1 MTRLRGISAAAAVF
15 LLLFGAACA
24 GSAGDAES
32 TGAPSPD
39 GSTGSDP
46 AAAGEAPV
54 LRVAHVGGFITP
66 EVTLSRIPLVSL
78 YDDGRLITPGPQ
90 IMIYPA
96 PALPSVQVT
105 TVKPEVVQDLV
116 RQATAAGVRNGTD
129 FGRPNVA
136 DAPNTRVT
144 VVTAEGT
151 QSVEVVALGEAMP
164 DDPALTA
171 AQRTARQKLSAFVEQ
186 LGALQGTAG
195 APYEPAALA
204 AIAVPWKNTDEPGIS
219 APPAREWPGPQLP
232 GDVGAAGLGCAT
244 VTGADVGEVLAAAKD
259 ANALTPWT
267 SGGKQWTVTLRPL
280 LPDEASCAALGS
292 QG

>member
-24 GSAGDAES
+24 GSADPEGA
-32 TGAPSPD
+32 GAPAPD
-39 GSTGSDP
+39 GSGGTDP

-66 EVTLSRIPLVSL
+66 EVTLSRIPLISL
-78 YDDGRLITPGPQ
+78 YEDGRLITPGPQ

-116 RQATAAGVRNGTD
+116 RQATEAGVRNGTD
-129 FGRPNVA
+129 FGRPQVA
-136 DAPNTRVT
+136 DAPSTRVS
-144 VVTAEGT
+144 VATAQGT
-151 QSVEVVALGEAMP
+151 QSVDVVALGEAMP

-171 AQRTARQKLSAFVEQ
+171 AQQAARRKLSAFVEQ
-186 LGALQGTAG
+186 LGALQGVDG
-195 APYEPAALA
+195 AQYQPTALA
-204 AIAVPWKNTDEPGIS
+204 AIAVPWKAPDEPGVS

-232 GDVGAAGLGCAT
+232 GEVGAAGLGCTT
-244 VTGADVGEVLAAAKD
+244 VTGADTGEVLAAAKD

-280 LPDEASCAALGS
+280 LPDETSCAALGS